1 MLLKMR
7 KWNAFATLAGRILSR
22 SWLRESETA
31 FPWTPRQ
38 QRDRGRRP
46 AGVRGLPVW
55 LRRRPPS
62 VRRRGICALSG
73 LVATL
78 MVLGGGA
85 YLAALLDP
93 LPPRNT
99 GMARASDGDS
109 LRLRNDR
116 IRLLGIDA
124 PELDQVC
131 WDDAGDEWPCGLSSQ
146 ARLSE
151 ILDLGQIACQPNGH
165 DRYGRILA
173 TCESDGRDI
182 GALLVSEG
190 WAIADGAY
198 RAEQAAARAA
208 GLGIWRGRFVDPRQ
222 WRDQGPV
229 NAPEPST
236 FDQIWNWF
244 RELTGATTLR

>member
-1 MLLKMR
+1 
-7 KWNAFATLAGRILSR
+7 
-22 SWLRESETA
+22 
-31 FPWTPRQ
+31 
-38 QRDRGRRP
+38 
-46 AGVRGLPVW
+46 
-55 LRRRPPS
+55 
-62 VRRRGICALSG
+62 
-73 LVATL
+73 

-131 WDDAGDEWPCGLSSQ
+131 WDDAGDEWPCGRSSA

-151 ILDLGQIACQPNGH
+151 ILDLGQTACQPNGH

-173 TCESDGRDI
+173 TCKSDGRDI

>member
-1 MLLKMR
+1 M
-7 KWNAFATLAGRILSR
+7 
-22 SWLRESETA
+22 
-31 FPWTPRQ
+31 
-38 QRDRGRRP
+38 
-46 AGVRGLPVW
+46 
-55 LRRRPPS
+55 RRRP
-62 VRRRGICALSG
+62 VRRYGIGALSG
-73 LVATL
+73 LVVTL
-78 MVLGGGA
+78 VVLGGVA

-93 LPPRNT
+93 LPPRYT

-116 IRLLGIDA
+116 IRLSGIDA

-131 WDDAGDEWPCGLSSQ
+131 WDDAGEEWPCGLSSE

-151 ILDLGQIACQPNGH
+151 ILERGHTVCQPDGH
-165 DRYGRILA
+165 DKYGRILA
-173 TCESDGRDI
+173 TCESEGRDI

-198 RAEQAAARAA
+198 GAEQAAARSARR
-208 GLGIWRGRFVDPRQ
+208 GIWQGRFVDPQQ

-229 NAPEPST
+229 SGPEPST
-236 FDQIWNWF
+236 FEQIWNWF